1 MLNQL
6 GHIVNSVGL
15 LITNVASRNKEM
27 RTEIL
32 RSISS
37 TCPTLI
43 SIPIPEDINEVVV
56 GLPLA
61 TCAAVADNSPTHSDN
76 KVASMSE
83 MSEPLQLLESIE
95 VKNTLAKLAAVVS
108 KNSGGRFD
116 TGDLNKEWAS
126 LLSNATKLVH

>member
-1 MLNQL
+1 
-6 GHIVNSVGL
+6 
-15 LITNVASRNKEM
+15 M

-37 TCPTLI
+37 TYSTLI

-76 KVASMSE
+76 KVPASVSE

-116 TGDLNKEWAS
+116 TGDLNKEWTS